1 MVQIIRG
8 LKGHHEPQEELLFH
22 HLVNQCRP
30 GSTIVE
36 IGAFWAYYTNWYL
49 GAVAGSSA
57 VCVEPDANNVACGK
71 RNLALNGRS
80 ATWINACVGHEH
92 AAEVTIRRESDEAT
106 VSVPCHS
113 LDSLLES
120 IGRRSIEML
129 HVDCQGA
136 ELPLLES
143 CCRAAREGLLRF
155 VVISTHHA
163 SISGSPTTHQDCLRQ
178 LENLGASILC
188 EHTVEDWIRR
198 STPVTTLDA
207 LEAGAER
214 IHGPRTAGLVAL
226 QRQPR
231 AGRRS
236 EAGRMRSAL
245 HRARP
250 SAAAAIAANH
260 KAGGVVVIPAKV
272 AAHFLHERPR
282 VLPVLIERAVA
293 ARAGVESLERR
304 RGHDTEFSTDCSQP
318 GIEMLEIDEPGRL
331 PRRSVGIKKGLV
343 FRKIPVDDCGV
354 NEFWE
359 SSRASERL
367 ERIAWLRLERM
378 VAPILEERQDGV
390 ERLAH
395 HTDNSGRTVGEEPA
409 GTQPSHGSLE
419 ELAATIAKPLSR
431 GGGATESHQRCPYRE
446 VAD

>member
-1 MVQIIRG
+1 MTILTRVRRSLSRLFRTVWPAHKCGYPRWAARRVAMTLRCHDSDPIPKVAQAGKVVERDGRRVQVMHEGTLVEAGGYYGDWMVQIIRG
-8 LKGHHEPQEELLFH
+8 LKGHHEPQEELVFH
-22 HLVNQCRP
+22 YLVNQCRP

-120 IGRRSIEML
+120 IGRRPIEML

-188 EHTVEDWIRR
+188 EHTVEESFSGDGLIAASFL
-198 STPVTTLDA
+198 STD
-207 LEAGAER
+207 
-214 IHGPRTAGLVAL
+214 
-226 QRQPR
+226 
-231 AGRRS
+231 
-236 EAGRMRSAL
+236 
-245 HRARP
+245 
-250 SAAAAIAANH
+250 AAIEL
-260 KAGGVVVIPAKV
+260 PA
-272 AAHFLHERPR
+272 
-282 VLPVLIERAVA
+282 
-293 ARAGVESLERR
+293 
-304 RGHDTEFSTDCSQP
+304 
-318 GIEMLEIDEPGRL
+318 
-331 PRRSVGIKKGLV
+331 
-343 FRKIPVDDCGV
+343 
-354 NEFWE
+354 
-359 SSRASERL
+359 
-367 ERIAWLRLERM
+367 
-378 VAPILEERQDGV
+378 
-390 ERLAH
+390 
-395 HTDNSGRTVGEEPA
+395 
-409 GTQPSHGSLE
+409 
-419 ELAATIAKPLSR
+419 LSR
-431 GGGATESHQRCPYRE
+431 NSAEDSLFRRVGTGSGDQPP
-446 VAD
+446 